1 MFCHF
6 VHKNEFQI
14 SKLIHTS
21 FEDPIKLQETLINL
35 NDYLPYLKDL

>member
-1 MFCHF
+1 MFSHF

-21 FEDPIKLQETLINL
+21 YEDPIKLLETLINL
-35 NDYLPYLKDL
+35 NDCLPYLKDL